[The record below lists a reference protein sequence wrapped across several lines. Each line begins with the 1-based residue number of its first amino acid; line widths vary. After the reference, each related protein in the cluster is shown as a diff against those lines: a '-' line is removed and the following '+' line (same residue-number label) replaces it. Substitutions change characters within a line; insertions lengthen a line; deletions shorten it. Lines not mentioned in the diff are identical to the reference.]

1 MINIDRALKQ
11 EFEKFCENNYPGV
24 KYESNQGKQCKWFY
38 LEAGHIFKGWVHY
51 EFFEGKVH
59 LHIERPDTPNLFN
72 PKQLNEFIQKNN
84 KSDKILA
91 EPWGRNYQWT
101 LIRDNDVSTKE
112 ELFNDF
118 SELFDILGPIINQFE
133 IIQDVKPGVAAIMLP
148 IGEIINSPEAPLFVI
163 PDYQR
168 PYTWNKKNVLQL
180 LEDINNC
187 RNSGKRTYLIGSVIL
202 YNNIEQAQIEIVD
215 GQQRLTTISLI
226 LKALQI
232 KALQRKKTID
242 SIKMELKF
250 SHMSSFQNIALNF
263 SIIED
268 WIELNIH
275 NEEELFWDYLLNNC
289 KLVRISVSELGEAF
303 QMFDS
308 QNGRG
313 KPLFAYNL
321 LKAYHIRAME
331 LISQDEKILCDRR
344 WENAAIYDPVPGNS
358 KIPNIDILEGLFNHQ
373 LYKTRM
379 WCKKIAAQ
387 NFSKEKI
394 GEFKGFTVDKNHPIE
409 FPYQNPQLLQ
419 YLTEKFYH
427 NTLEGTVGTKSRFET
442 GDSDCVNPFVSITQ
456 SIVNGKSF
464 FDYIETYVDL
474 YKKLFIELNT
484 YEVGEFK
491 EFYYKYCLNYDYK
504 KNDYNEKSGRFLDN
518 SFNAVGKATR
528 VGDSYLREVY
538 KSLIF
543 LLFDKFGEKVLLNY
557 YQILYRIVYSQR
569 LLFSKIDPDSR
580 KLREFPIKYFNLIKN
595 AKDEAELSDLKALAI
610 KNTSDIKADKPLVKL
625 DDDVFKFI
633 KEGNANV
640 K

>member
-1 MINIDRALKQ
+1 MINIDRDLKQ
-11 EFEKFCENNYPGV
+11 EFENFCEKNYPGFT
-24 KYESNQGKQCKWFY
+24 YESNIGNKRQWFY
-38 LEAGHIFKGWVHY
+38 LEAGHSFEGWVHY
-51 EFFEGKVH
+51 EFIEGKVH
-59 LHIERPDTPNLFN
+59 LHIEKPDTPNLFN
-72 PKQLNEFIQKNN
+72 PKQLHEFIQKKN
-84 KSDKILA
+84 KSNKILA
-91 EPWGRNYQWT
+91 EPWGRAFQWT
-101 LIRDNDVSTKE
+101 LIRDNYISTKE
-112 ELFNDF
+112 ELFQDIT
-118 SELFDILGPIINQFE
+118 ELHSILEPIISLFE
-133 IIQDVKPGVAAIMLP
+133 IIHDMKPGVEAVMLS
-148 IGEIINSPEAPLFVI
+148 IGEIINSPSASFFVV

-202 YNNIEQAQIEIVD
+202 YNNIDQAQIEIVD

-226 LKALQI
+226 LKAI
-232 KALQRKKTID
+232 QRKKSID

-250 SHMSSFQNIALNF
+250 SHTSSFQNIALNF
-263 SIIED
+263 SLIED
-268 WIELNIH
+268 WINLNIQ
-275 NEEELFWDYLLNNC
+275 NEEEHFWNYLLNNC
-289 KLVRISVSELGEAF
+289 KLVKISVSELGEAF

-313 KPLFAYNL
+313 KPLLAYNL

-344 WENAAIYDPVPGNS
+344 WENAAIYDPVLGNS
-358 KIPNIDILEGLFNHQ
+358 RIPNIDILEGLFNHQ

-387 NFSKEKI
+387 NFTKEKI

-456 SIVNGKSF
+456 AIVNGKSF

-491 EFYYKYCLNYDYK
+491 DFYYKYCLNYEYK
-504 KNDYNEKSGRFLDN
+504 KTKHDEKTGRFLDN
-518 SFNAVGKATR
+518 SFIAVGKATR

-569 LLFSKIDPDSR
+569 LLLSKIDPDSR

-595 AKDEAELSDLKALAI
+595 AKDKAELSDLKALAI
-610 KNTSDIKADKPLVKL
+610 KNTASIGDEPPVKL
-625 DDDVFKFI
+625 DNDVFNFI
-633 KEGNANV
+633 KGNVNG

>member
-1 MINIDRALKQ
+1 MINIDRDLKQ
-11 EFEKFCENNYPGV
+11 EFENFCENNYPGFT
-24 KYESNQGKQCKWFY
+24 YESNIGNKRQWFY
-38 LEAGHIFKGWVHY
+38 LEAGHSFEGWVHY

-59 LHIERPDTPNLFN
+59 LHIEKPDTPNLFN
-72 PKQLNEFIQKNN
+72 PKQLHEFIQKNN
-84 KSDKILA
+84 KSNKILA
-91 EPWGRNYQWT
+91 EPWGRAFQWT
-101 LIRDNDVSTKE
+101 LIRDNYISTKE
-112 ELFNDF
+112 ELFQDIT
-118 SELFDILGPIINQFE
+118 ELHSILEPIISLFE
-133 IIQDVKPGVAAIMLP
+133 IIHDMKPGVEAVMLS
-148 IGEIINSPEAPLFVI
+148 IGEIINSPSASFFVI

-202 YNNIEQAQIEIVD
+202 YNNIDQAQIEIVD

-226 LKALQI
+226 LKAI
-232 KALQRKKTID
+232 QRKKSID

-250 SHMSSFQNIALNF
+250 SHTSSFQNIALNF
-263 SIIED
+263 SLIED
-268 WIELNIH
+268 WINLNIQ
-275 NEEELFWDYLLNNC
+275 NEEEHFWNYLLNNC
-289 KLVRISVSELGEAF
+289 KLVKISVSELGEAF

-313 KPLFAYNL
+313 KPLLAYNL

-358 KIPNIDILEGLFNHQ
+358 RIPNIDILEGLFNHQ

-387 NFSKEKI
+387 NFTKEKI
-394 GEFKGFTVDKNHPIE
+394 GEFKGFTVDKKHPIE

-427 NTLEGTVGTKSRFET
+427 NTLEGMVGTKSRFET

-456 SIVNGKSF
+456 AIVNGKSF

-491 EFYYKYCLNYDYK
+491 DFYYKYCLNYEYK
-504 KNDYNEKSGRFLDN
+504 KTKNDEKTGRFLDN

-569 LLFSKIDPDSR
+569 LLLSKIDPDSR

-595 AKDEAELSDLKALAI
+595 AKDKAELSDLKALAI
-610 KNTSDIKADKPLVKL
+610 KNTASIGDEPPVKL
-625 DDDVFKFI
+625 DNDVFNFI
-633 KEGNANV
+633 KGNVNG

>member
-1 MINIDRALKQ
+1 MINIDRELKQ
-11 EFEKFCENNYPGV
+11 DFETFCKKNYPRFT
-24 KYESNQGKQCKWFY
+24 YESNIGNKRQWFY
-38 LEAGHIFKGWVHY
+38 LEAGHIFEGWVHY

-59 LHIERPDTPNLFN
+59 LHIEKPDTPNLFN
-72 PKQLNEFIQKNN
+72 PKRLNDFIQENN
-84 KSDKILA
+84 KSDKVLA
-91 EPWGRNYQWT
+91 EPWGRNFQWT
-101 LIRDNDVSTKE
+101 LIRSNDISTKE
-112 ELFNDF
+112 ELFQDF
-118 SELFDILGPIINQFE
+118 NELYTIFDPIITQFE
-133 IIQDVKPGVAAIMLP
+133 IIQDMKPGVEAVMLP
-148 IGEIINSPEAPLFVI
+148 IGEIINSPSAQLFVI

-168 PYTWNKKNVLQL
+168 PYTWNKNNVLQL

-226 LKALQI
+226 LKAI
-232 KALQRKKTID
+232 QRKKTID
-242 SIKMELKF
+242 SIKMELNF
-250 SHMSSFQNIALNF
+250 SHTSSFQNIALNF

-268 WIELNIH
+268 WISLNIQ
-275 NEEELFWDYLLNNC
+275 NEEELFWNYLLNNC
-289 KLVRISVSELGEAF
+289 QLVKILVSELGEAF

-313 KPLFAYNL
+313 KPLLAYNL

-491 EFYYKYCLNYDYK
+491 QFYYKYCLNYDYK
-504 KNDYNEKSGRFLDN
+504 KNEHDGKSGRFLEH
-518 SFNAVGKATR
+518 SFIAVGNATR
-528 VGDSYLREVY
+528 TGDSYLREVY

-543 LLFDKFGEKVLLNY
+543 LLFDKFGENVLLKY

-569 LLFSKIDPDSR
+569 LLLSKIDPDSR

-595 AKDEAELSDLKALAI
+595 AKDKAELSDLKALAI
-610 KNTSDIKADKPLVKL
+610 KNTSNIGSESPVKL
-625 DDDVFKFI
+625 NNDVFNFI
-633 KEGNANV
+633 KGNEND